1 MGGEDS
7 NHKRDRRATSEPT
20 RTKKAK
26 TLETEQPQ
34 GRLWAIFRESYS
46 PKETQSFPKPETREE
61 EKAEEEADS
70 IAGKE
75 GEIPTHIQLQ
85 LKDGATVNLYMCR
98 PNGHARVRWQ
108 SGRVRT
114 QAEGGV
120 HTERYTSTDGKDPV
134 EQLKNGCT
142 HTKRS
147 SVKRLRRTSKA

>member
-7 NHKRDRRATSEPT
+7 NHKREGRAASEPT
-20 RTKKAK
+20 RTKRANI
-26 TLETEQPQ
+26 LENEQPQ
-34 GRLWAIFRESYS
+34 EERPRVYPIFRESYT
-46 PKETQSFPKPETREE
+46 PKETQNSSKPERREE
-61 EKAEEEADS
+61 EKAEEEADP

-114 QAEGGV
+114 QTEGGA
-120 HTERYTSTDGKDPV
+120 HTERYTGADGKDPV
-134 EQLKNGCT
+134 EQLKMDAY
-142 HTKRS
+142 
-147 SVKRLRRTSKA
+147 VLREAQ